1 MEHGGP
7 KQKSERDRIRQ
18 QRGAVRKEQIRT
30 IRRIVKAWNDGAD
43 AAASMAEIDQLFRRE
58 GRP

>member
-18 QRGAVRKEQIRT
+18 QRGAARKEQIRA
-30 IRRIVKAWNDGAD
+30 IRRIVKAWTDGAD
-43 AAASMAEIDQLFRRE
+43 AAASMAEIGRILRSE